1 MKIYRIIIIL
11 CIAFSIMQIG
21 YAQESKV
28 VILNLKK
35 GYPVKGTIIEKT
47 TNTIKIKSLDGDV
60 FEYKTDEITSIVD
73 SQFSSSSKSIF
84 SEIKPVPQIYKKGDK
99 ILSLGI
105 GSYGSRSSDET
116 KILPFIPVSFEYIL
130 KDDLLDH
137 KFALGVGGLG
147 EYYGTKYS
155 DWKTTILLIAARGYA
170 HYSVIKKLDTYAGLS
185 LGYYNVKVSL
195 SNSDISGTA
204 KGTMPIGYFIGCRYY
219 FSKKFGGMAELGH
232 GISWLTFGVAI
243 KM

>member
-1 MKIYRIIIIL
+1 MKIFRIIIIL
-11 CIAFSIMQIG
+11 FFAFSLTQSG
-21 YAQESKV
+21 YGQENKF

-35 GYPVKGTIIEKT
+35 GYPVKGKIIEKT
-47 TNTIKIKSLDGDV
+47 TNSIKIESKDGDI
-60 FEYKTDEITSIVD
+60 FEYKADEISSIVD
-73 SQFSSSSKSIF
+73 AQESSSSKNLF

-105 GSYGSRSSDET
+105 GSTSNQGWYSGSAV

-130 KDDLLDH
+130 RDDLLDH
-137 KFALGVGGLG
+137 KFALGIGGLG
-147 EYYGTKYS
+147 EYYRMKYES
-155 DWKTTILLIAARGYA
+155 FKITELLITARGYA

-185 LGYYNVKVSL
+185 LGYYKVTYSEL
-195 SNSDISGTA
+195 LDSES
-204 KGTMPIGYFIGCRYY
+204 GTMPLGYFIGCRYY